1 MLQSSKTGACFHLD
15 IEINTCHNNLNSL
28 LPAEFFNGIIF
39 REESR
44 AGAIS
49 QNHKRNRKEMSESWD
64 REKTLRIILWARTIT
79 QTPRIE
85 AYSYQMTS

>member
-28 LPAEFFNGIIF
+28 LPAELFNGIFGKAEQEPYRKII
-39 REESR
+39 R
-44 AGAIS
+44 GTG
-49 QNHKRNRKEMSESWD
+49 KEMSESWD
-64 REKTLRIILWARTIT
+64 RKKTLRILWARTIT